1 MSNSLNTISLA
12 ADVGLRRPI
21 DPRTGD
27 LTNPAGRPK
36 ALFFGET
43 VTLAVDFFTRTPAGN
58 GWELTPYRL
67 APELHYT
74 LAGSMPGNPEPMFR
88 SADGAVSIAGNRL

>member
-27 LTNPAGRPK
+27 LTNPAGRPE

-58 GWELTPYRL
+58 DWLCC
-67 APELHYT
+67 T
-74 LAGSMPGNPEPMFR
+74 LMGHFGLFQKI
-88 SADGAVSIAGNRL
+88 DIGCLLIL